1 MVRRVAGWRVRAAP
15 WVVLFGTLAHGC
27 AYVSSTMPLAPMMT
41 PPPVP
46 QFKPTVEQTVGNFA
60 YAVGDTKMITSNVQ
74 GMQLNTDIL
83 GSWKQSGYIAGERY
97 VENGAF
103 TRGADYD
110 VTLNGSQ
117 YGESHIVMQ
126 VLSYLT
132 LFLVPYSVTQNYDLQ
147 YAVQDSASG
156 QLYSASVQTTR
167 RSTSSCSCS
176 SRCRGPY
183 EITTPT
189 WRSSATT
196 YTSSCATKALSR
208 NPAKTQTT
216 DEHG

>member
-1 MVRRVAGWRVRAAP
+1 
-15 WVVLFGTLAHGC
+15 
-27 AYVSSTMPLAPMMT
+27 
-41 PPPVP
+41 
-46 QFKPTVEQTVGNFA
+46 
-60 YAVGDTKMITSNVQ
+60 MITSNVQ

-147 YAVQDSASG
+147 YAVRDGASG
-156 QLYSASVQTTR
+156 QLYSASVQTTETIYVELFLLFALPWSVR
-167 RSTSSCSCS
+167 NHDANVALI
-176 SRCRGPY
+176 GDYLY
-183 EITTPT
+183 EQL
-189 WRSSATT
+189 RDQSAFQKPGEN
-196 YTSSCATKALSR
+196 ANHR
-208 NPAKTQTT
+208 
-216 DEHG
+216 

>member
-1 MVRRVAGWRVRAAP
+1 
-15 WVVLFGTLAHGC
+15 
-27 AYVSSTMPLAPMMT
+27 MMT

-74 GMQLNTDIL
+74 GMQLNADIL

-156 QLYSASVQTTR
+156 QLYSASVQTTETIYVELFLLFALPWSVR
-167 RSTSSCSCS
+167 NHDANVALI
-176 SRCRGPY
+176 GDYLY
-183 EITTPT
+183 EQLRDQGAFQKPGENANH
-189 WRSSATT
+189 R
-196 YTSSCATKALSR
+196 
-208 NPAKTQTT
+208 
-216 DEHG
+216 

>member
-1 MVRRVAGWRVRAAP
+1 MLSRVNGLRVRTAP
-15 WVVLFGTLAHGC
+15 WVVLLGTLAHGC

-41 PPPVP
+41 PPPAP
-46 QFKPTVEQTVGNFA
+46 QFKPTVEQTVGDFA
-60 YAVGDTKMITSNVQ
+60 YTVGDRKMITSNVQ

-83 GSWKQSGYIAGERY
+83 GSWKQSGYIADERY

-103 TRGADYD
+103 TRGADCD

-147 YAVQDSASG
+147 YAVQDGASW
-156 QLYSASVQTTR
+156 QLYRASVQTTE
-167 RSTSSCSCS
+167 TI
-176 SRCRGPY
+176 Y
-183 EITTPT
+183 VELFLLF
-189 WRSSATT
+189 
-196 YTSSCATKALSR
+196 ALPWSVR
-208 NPAKTQTT
+208 NHDANMALIGDYLYKQLRDQGAFQKPGENAN
-216 DEHG
+216 HR

>member
-1 MVRRVAGWRVRAAP
+1 
-15 WVVLFGTLAHGC
+15 
-27 AYVSSTMPLAPMMT
+27 MMT

-147 YAVQDSASG
+147 YAVRDGASG
-156 QLYSASVQTTR
+156 QLYSASVQTRETIYVELFLLFALPWSVR
-167 RSTSSCSCS
+167 NHDANMALI
-176 SRCRGPY
+176 GNYLY
-183 EITTPT
+183 EQLRDQGVFQKPGEDANH
-189 WRSSATT
+189 R
-196 YTSSCATKALSR
+196 
-208 NPAKTQTT
+208 
-216 DEHG
+216 